1 MSSASCTLTVLAWT
15 HNTPSG
21 AAGNASAITSATE
34 LPSHRI
40 EITASASATASG
52 GEPATSA
59 PSAASGAARPEDRFH
74 TVTSR
79 PERSRLWAMP
89 VPMMPVPSTATRMSD
104 LPWQQRSCHGHATRA
119 GISGTGAA
127 LDQAVGA
134 RMSQK
139 TVVGIVFVAAMFMSI
154 MDATIV
160 NVALPTIGRDF
171 EVSPTAVDSIS
182 IAYLVSLAVF
192 IPASGWLGDRF
203 GGKRVML
210 TAIVVFTAASA
221 LCGLASSLGELV
233 AFRILQGAAGGML
246 APVGMAMLYRA
257 FPPAERI
264 RAAAILTVPTTF
276 APALGPV
283 LGGLLVTD
291 LSWRWVFY
299 VNLPLGAAAFAFGLL
314 FLEQTTQ
321 DRPGRFDLPGFL
333 LSGLG
338 LGLLM
343 YGVSEGPNLG
353 WHQPEV
359 LAAIAAGIVLLTGM
373 VAVELRS
380 PAPMVDLRLL
390 KNRLFRS
397 GNGVMVLAS
406 VAFLGTLYAIS
417 LYYQDG
423 RGLSALASGL
433 STAPEALG
441 VMAGAQLASRVLYPG
456 LGPRRNIA
464 LGLLGVTASIGLMSL
479 VGAQTSL
486 WWMRLLMFCL
496 GFAMGQVFVPA
507 QAAAFATISP
517 EATGRASTVF
527 NVIRQLGSAIGVAVL
542 TTAVVAVGTTKVVD
556 GRVTPDLAGYHV
568 AFLVAATLAA
578 VGIVVALTIH
588 DVDAAATRIRRVGRK
603 TGQDGRPAAG
613 LAASVPPEH

>member
-1 MSSASCTLTVLAWT
+1 
-15 HNTPSG
+15 
-21 AAGNASAITSATE
+21 
-34 LPSHRI
+34 
-40 EITASASATASG
+40 
-52 GEPATSA
+52 
-59 PSAASGAARPEDRFH
+59 
-74 TVTSR
+74 
-79 PERSRLWAMP
+79 
-89 VPMMPVPSTATRMSD
+89 
-104 LPWQQRSCHGHATRA
+104 
-119 GISGTGAA
+119 
-127 LDQAVGA
+127 VGA

-139 TVVGIVFVAAMFMSI
+139 VVVGVVFVAAMFMSI

-171 EVSPTAVDSIS
+171 NVSPTAVDSIS

-192 IPASGWLGDRF
+192 IPASGWLGDRL

-210 TAIVVFTAASA
+210 GAIALFTAASA
-221 LCGLASSLGELV
+221 LCGLASSLDELV
-233 AFRILQGAAGGML
+233 AFRILQGAGGGML
-246 APVGMAMLYRA
+246 APVGMAMLYRT

-264 RAAAILTVPTTF
+264 RAAAILTVPTTL

-314 FLEQTTQ
+314 FLHQPAQ

-353 WHQPEV
+353 WDQPDV
-359 LAAIAAGIVLLTGM
+359 LATIAAGIVLLAAM

-423 RGLSALASGL
+423 RGLSALGSGL

-441 VMAGAQLASRVLYPG
+441 VMGGAQLASRVLYPR
-456 LGPRRNIA
+456 LGPRRHITI
-464 LGLLGVTASIGLMSL
+464 GLTGTAASIGLL
-479 VGAQTSL
+479 TLLGPGTSL
-486 WWMRLLMFCL
+486 WWARLLMLTL
-496 GFAMGQVFVPA
+496 GLSMAQVFVPV
-507 QAAAFATISP
+507 QAASFATITSA
-517 EATGRASTVF
+517 ATGRASTMF
-527 NVIRQLGSAIGVAVL
+527 NAVRQLGGAVGVAVL
-542 TTAVVAVGTTKVVD
+542 TTVIVLVGPVQLVAGHEVANLTAY
-556 GRVTPDLAGYHV
+556 RV
-568 AFLVAATLAA
+568 AFGVAAAIALCGVACSLSIRDADAAGTIPARRGQRELAA
-578 VGIVVALTIH
+578 AAEPR
-588 DVDAAATRIRRVGRK
+588 AAA
-603 TGQDGRPAAG
+603 
-613 LAASVPPEH
+613 

>member
-1 MSSASCTLTVLAWT
+1 
-15 HNTPSG
+15 
-21 AAGNASAITSATE
+21 
-34 LPSHRI
+34 
-40 EITASASATASG
+40 
-52 GEPATSA
+52 
-59 PSAASGAARPEDRFH
+59 
-74 TVTSR
+74 
-79 PERSRLWAMP
+79 
-89 VPMMPVPSTATRMSD
+89 
-104 LPWQQRSCHGHATRA
+104 
-119 GISGTGAA
+119 
-127 LDQAVGA
+127 
-134 RMSQK
+134 MSQK
-139 TVVGIVFVAAMFMSI
+139 AVVGVVFVAAMFMSI

-171 EVSPTAVDSIS
+171 KVSPTAVDSIS

-192 IPASGWLGDRF
+192 IPASGWLGDRL

-210 TAIVVFTAASA
+210 AAIALFTTASA

-314 FLEQTTQ
+314 FLHQPAQ

-353 WHQPEV
+353 WRHSDV
-359 LAAIAAGIVLLTGM
+359 LASIAAGIVLLAAM
-373 VAVELRS
+373 VTVELRS

-441 VMAGAQLASRVLYPG
+441 VMGGAQLASRVLYPR
-456 LGPRRNIA
+456 LGPRRHITI
-464 LGLLGVTASIGLMSL
+464 GLTGTAASIGLL
-479 VGAQTSL
+479 TLLGPGTSL
-486 WWMRLLMFCL
+486 WWARLLMLAL
-496 GFAMGQVFVPA
+496 GVSMAQVFVPV
-507 QAAAFATISP
+507 QAASFATITP
-517 EATGRASTVF
+517 AATGRASTMF
-527 NVIRQLGSAIGVAVL
+527 NAVRQLGGAIGVAVL
-542 TTAVVAVGTTKVVD
+542 TTVIVLVGPVHLVAGHEVANLTAY
-556 GRVTPDLAGYHV
+556 RV
-568 AFLVAATLAA
+568 AFGVAAAICLCA
-578 VGIVVALTIH
+578 VAFSLSIH
-588 DVDAAATRIRRVGRK
+588 DADAAGTIPARR
-603 TGQDGRPAAG
+603 GRPDVEPATEPSTA
-613 LAASVPPEH
+613 